1 MADYSKRKDK
11 SGAGKLEPLN
21 PQEALEYLERK
32 QEEESVDAPEENGN
46 GNGAAMDKAA
56 KEAQLLGSTKE
67 AIQLRMAEIRGELL
81 LRKAELK
88 GQIDTIKASE
98 SAKEKAGK
106 HLAVFGAFY
115 LCLLVLAFLG
125 SVQFTDG
132 ENLAIVATLITLV
145 VTQIS
150 SILKGI
156 TDVAEKRDPTE
167 LMHDIVQQ
175 QLENDHEKER

>member
-1 MADYSKRKDK
+1 MEQ
-11 SGAGKLEPLN
+11 LTPE
-21 PQEALEYLERK
+21 EALEIINREADK
-32 QEEESVDAPEENGN
+32 VIEKKEKEANGN
-46 GNGAAMDKAA
+46 GNGHNNGDRGA

-67 AIQLRMAEIRGELL
+67 AIALRRAEIEGEIR
-81 LRKAELK
+81 LRKANLK
-88 GQIDTIKASE
+88 GQIDTIKATE

-150 SILKGI
+150 AILKGI
-156 TDVAEKRDPTE
+156 TDVSEPKDPVE
-167 LMHDIVQQ
+167 LMSDIVHKQIDKD
-175 QLENDHEKER
+175 E

>member
-1 MADYSKRKDK
+1 MAKPPKKEYIEAEAAVKII
-11 SGAGKLEPLN
+11 EE
-21 PQEALEYLERK
+21 QEAPYKVE
-32 QEEESVDAPEENGN
+32 PEVLS
-46 GNGAAMDKAA
+46 DKAA

-81 LRKAELK
+81 LRKAELQ
-88 GQIDTIKASE
+88 GRIREIKATE
-98 SAKEKAGK
+98 SAKEVGGK
-106 HLAVFGAFY
+106 HLAKFGAFY
-115 LCLLVLAFLG
+115 LCLLVLAFLF
-125 SVQFTDG
+125 SVQFTNG

-175 QLENDHEKER
+175 QLENDHESTLK

>member
-1 MADYSKRKDK
+1 MAKKKPKDYI
-11 SGAGKLEPLN
+11 E
-21 PQEALEYLERK
+21 
-32 QEEESVDAPEENGN
+32 PEEAVEIIENGEPFKVKPVPSAN
-46 GNGAAMDKAA
+46 KDE

-67 AIQLRMAEIRGELL
+67 AIALRRAEIEGEIR
-81 LRKAELK
+81 LRKANLK
-88 GQIDTIKASE
+88 GQIDTIKATE

-150 SILKGI
+150 AILKGI
-156 TDVAEKRDPTE
+156 TDVSEPKDPVE
-167 LMHDIVQQ
+167 LMSDIVHKQIDRD
-175 QLENDHEKER
+175 E

>member
-1 MADYSKRKDK
+1 MPNKKKTDDDDK
-11 SGAGKLEPLN
+11 KYLEPEQASKIVN
-21 PQEALEYLERK
+21 GGDPPYK
-32 QEEESVDAPEENGN
+32 VPEENGN
-46 GNGAAMDKAA
+46 GNGMDKAA

-67 AIQLRMAEIRGELL
+67 AIQLKMAELKSTL
-81 LRKAELK
+81 ALRKAELS
-88 GQIDTIKASE
+88 GRIKEIRATE
-98 SAKEKAGK
+98 SAKEVGGK
-106 HLAVFGAFY
+106 HLAKFGAFY
-115 LCLLVLAFLG
+115 LCLLVLAFLL
-125 SVQFTDG
+125 SVQYMDG

-175 QLENDHEKER
+175 QLENDHEEKK

>member
-1 MADYSKRKDK
+1 MAKKPKDYI
-11 SGAGKLEPLN
+11 E
-21 PQEALEYLERK
+21 
-32 QEEESVDAPEENGN
+32 PEEAVEIIENGEPFKVKPAPSAN
-46 GNGAAMDKAA
+46 KDE

-67 AIQLRMAEIRGELL
+67 AIALRRAEIEGEIR
-81 LRKAELK
+81 LRKANLK
-88 GQIDTIKASE
+88 GQIDTIKATE

-150 SILKGI
+150 AILKGI
-156 TDVAEKRDPTE
+156 TDVSEPKDPVE
-167 LMHDIVQQ
+167 LMSDIVHKQIDKD
-175 QLENDHEKER
+175 E

>member
-1 MADYSKRKDK
+1 MAKKPKDYI
-11 SGAGKLEPLN
+11 E
-21 PQEALEYLERK
+21 
-32 QEEESVDAPEENGN
+32 PEEAVEIIENGEPFKVKPAPSAN
-46 GNGAAMDKAA
+46 KDE

-67 AIQLRMAEIRGELL
+67 AIALRRAEIEGEIR
-81 LRKAELK
+81 LRKANLK
-88 GQIDTIKASE
+88 GQIDTIKATE

-125 SVQFTDG
+125 SVQFTNG

-150 SILKGI
+150 AILKGI
-156 TDVAEKRDPTE
+156 TDVSEPKDPVE
-167 LMHDIVQQ
+167 LMSDIVHKQIDKD
-175 QLENDHEKER
+175 E

>member
-1 MADYSKRKDK
+1 MAKKPKDYI
-11 SGAGKLEPLN
+11 E
-21 PQEALEYLERK
+21 
-32 QEEESVDAPEENGN
+32 PEEAVEIIENGEPFKVKPAPSAN
-46 GNGAAMDKAA
+46 KDE

-67 AIQLRMAEIRGELL
+67 AFALRRAEIEGEIR
-81 LRKAELK
+81 LRKANLK
-88 GQIDTIKASE
+88 GQIDTIKATE

-125 SVQFTDG
+125 SVQFTAG

-150 SILKGI
+150 AILKGI
-156 TDVAEKRDPTE
+156 TDVSEPKDPVE
-167 LMHDIVQQ
+167 LMSDIVHKQIDKD
-175 QLENDHEKER
+175 E